1 MLVLKVAGKITSE
14 SDLVHLGVTGL
25 KIKYDRIKSAL
36 TNHPKDIQSAT
47 HDVLYNWV
55 KSQLSR
61 AEAFQE
67 LCTALRNCEMNL
79 LATELE
85 TWANKEDTPN
95 TLCEERRYNLEYC
108 NWQDSFL
115 LLEQIVRQVIVHVYI
130 NLCVA

>member
-1 MLVLKVAGKITSE
+1 MKVADRITSE
-14 SDLVHLGVTGL
+14 DDLVNVGVTGL
-25 KIKYDRIKSAL
+25 KIPYHKIKSAL

-47 HDVLYNWV
+47 HDVLYTWV

-61 AEAFQE
+61 AEAFEE
-67 LCTALRNCEMNL
+67 LCTALRKCEMNL

-95 TLCEERRYNLEYC
+95 TLCEERRYNLDYC

-115 LLEQIVRQVIVHVYI
+115 LLEQIGRQVIVLVYI